1 MSEEQ
6 KVELEIEFRDL
17 EKLISDAQE
26 RLYKFV
32 SILNIMDSML
42 ERERES
48 LKDLYSRFIK
58 EENDEKN

>member
-6 KVELEIEFRDL
+6 KVELCKNFTEI

-26 RLYKFV
+26 RVYKFV

-48 LKDLYSRFIK
+48 LKDLYSRYIK
-58 EENDEKN
+58 EESNEKN